1 MKRLRKNIFVAA
13 AGLMLVMQIQTAR
26 AQITPGALRDTAM
39 QSELMRR
46 TLAFDSLLLVNVSS
60 FWEDDHTIS
69 GYGFIDSGP
78 FYVNIRFKEKKDT
91 MWCLEYKSLHKR
103 KIKNA
108 ETMKAAGSLQIGILS
123 TFEQDSAE
131 LKNKPEKII
140 VMSDG
145 PEWSLM
151 IIDHKTH
158 VMKLFQSGDELWLY
172 KENQRGLMYG
182 LVLQTQDLVS
192 NKQKNRKRNQNQ

>member
-13 AGLMLVMQIQTAR
+13 VGLMLIMQIQTVR
-26 AQITPGALRDTAM
+26 AQITPGALRDSAV

-46 TLAFDSLLLVNVSS
+46 TQAFDSLLLVNVSS

-69 GYGFIDSGP
+69 GYGFIDSEP
-78 FYVNIRFKEKKDT
+78 FYVNFCFKVKKDT
-91 MWCLEYKSLHKR
+91 LWCLEYKSLHKR

-108 ETMKAAGSLQIGILS
+108 ETLKAAGSLQIGVLS

-131 LKNKPEKII
+131 LKNKPEKTI
-140 VMSDG
+140 VTSDG

-151 IIDHKTH
+151 IIDHKANLL
-158 VMKLFQSGDELWLY
+158 KLFQSTNELWLY
-172 KENQRGLMYG
+172 KEGQRELMYG
-182 LVLQTQDLVS
+182 LILQTEDF
-192 NKQKNRKRNQNQ
+192 NKKRKK

>member
-1 MKRLRKNIFVAA
+1 MKRLRKNIFVAVV
-13 AGLMLVMQIQTAR
+13 GLMLIMQIQTAR
-26 AQITPGALRDTAM
+26 AQITPGALRDTVM

-46 TLAFDSLLLVNVSS
+46 TQAFDSLLLVNISS
-60 FWEDDHTIS
+60 FWEDDHILY
-69 GYGFIDSGP
+69 GFGFIDSEP
-78 FYVNIRFKEKKDT
+78 FYVNIRFKVKKDT

-103 KIKNA
+103 KIKNT
-108 ETMKAAGSLQIGILS
+108 ETLKAAGSLQIGVLS

-131 LKNKPEKII
+131 LKNKPGKIN

-172 KENQRGLMYG
+172 KAEQRQLMYG
-182 LVLQTQDLVS
+182 LVLQTEDLV
-192 NKQKNRKRNQNQ
+192 NKKRKK

>member
-13 AGLMLVMQIQTAR
+13 AGLMLIMQIQTAR

-46 TLAFDSLLLVNVSS
+46 SQAFDSLLLVNVSS
-60 FWEDDHTIS
+60 FWKDDHAIF
-69 GYGFIDSGP
+69 GYGFIDSEP
-78 FYVNIRFKEKKDT
+78 FYVNIRFKVKKDT
-91 MWCLEYKSLHKR
+91 LWCLEYKSLHKR
-103 KIKNA
+103 KIKNT
-108 ETMKAAGSLQIGILS
+108 ETLKAAGNLQIGVLS

-131 LKNKPEKII
+131 LKNKPEKTI
-140 VMSDG
+140 VISDG

-172 KENQRGLMYG
+172 KAEQRELMYG
-182 LVLQTQDLVS
+182 LVLQTEDFLI
-192 NKQKNRKRNQNQ
+192 NRKQRK